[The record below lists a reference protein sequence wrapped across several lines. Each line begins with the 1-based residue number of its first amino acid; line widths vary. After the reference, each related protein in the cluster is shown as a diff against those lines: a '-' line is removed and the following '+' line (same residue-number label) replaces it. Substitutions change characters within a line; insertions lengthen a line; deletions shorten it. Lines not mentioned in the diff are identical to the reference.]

1 MKYLLTLILLV
12 SSLISFAQPKITGFS
27 PTSAPNGGTVKIS
40 GLNLNGTISVS
51 FGGVPVSYIQD
62 SINGTFIYANIGQV
76 GSGFIVVKTINGID
90 SVPGFE
96 YTSPK
101 ITGFTPTSG
110 TAGTAIKITGDKLS
124 GASKVSIGGVDV
136 KSFTVDSTGSIA
148 AIAGPGATGEISVTT
163 TGGTGTSGNRFEYT
177 GPIIYSVYPKI
188 GTAGTIVNII
198 GANLTGTST
207 INFGT
212 DTAKSFVVNSP
223 GQITAILGTG
233 GNGSV
238 KVITPNGSATADSF
252 VYKVKLVPAIK
263 SFTPASGVNGTS
275 VVITGTDLW
284 GISAVSFGGIPA
296 ASFFTDTLKGA
307 SITAVVGEG
316 ASGLVKIVSAYG
328 NDSLGGFVYTAP
340 RVFSFTPSTGTN
352 GTTIKITGENFTGAT
367 QVRFGN
373 GIAKSF
379 TIDSAK
385 GITAIVGNGATGNVY
400 VTGALPAGVT
410 SNTNTATGTSS
421 AIFTYNGPTITK
433 VDPMMGTVGTT
444 VKITGDGFSGTTA
457 VKFGGTAAR
466 SFTVDSV
473 GNITAVVGSGTTG
486 NIAVTTPAGT
496 TSIDGFVFGNPPT
509 VTSFSPTSGKNGT
522 SVTITGT
529 NFIGATNILFGGT
542 KAASFQV
549 ASPTTIV
556 AVVGTGAT
564 GSLTVTTP
572 FGSASLTGFT
582 HIGPSITGFTP
593 KTGVKGTKITI
604 IGNNFT
610 SASTV
615 SFGGTAA
622 LTFTVD
628 SAKGISAIVNT
639 GSSGNVSVTTP
650 NGTITQAGFIYAGPS
665 ISSFTPKTGTVGTS
679 VRITGSNLSGTTAV
693 TFGDVNAKSFTIDSA
708 GITAIVANGSLS
720 GAVGIINPNGNAS
733 SPGFIFLSPPPTIS
747 YSGAT
752 SFCSGGSLLLT
763 SSADINNQW
772 YKNGVALPTDT
783 AKSYAVTTSGY
794 YSLAYKING
803 VMSAISS
810 NIIVTVNTSPKAAF
824 TIKTPVQCFKGNLFS
839 FTNSSNNGTGNAP
852 SASGLQ
858 YAWNFGDTGVS
869 SKFDP
874 SYQYSTAGS
883 YIIKL
888 VVTNASGC
896 KDSTTA
902 VAKVNPSPTV
912 NNPILKEF
920 KKDSLICFFDSLV
933 ISSNDVYDRY
943 LWSTGDSSASILLKK
958 SALVYLKIGTKD
970 PTCYSDSSVMID
982 ARKNTT
988 PVPTITRTA
997 DNLISSIAG
1006 SYKWSLGNKVIAGE
1020 TTNSLAIHT
1029 KGIYNVSTS
1038 NDKVCWTNSADYII
1052 ITDPVATKR
1061 TYSITIYPN
1070 PSNGIFS
1077 VQAKFDKTT
1086 SAVINVTLSSSSGV
1100 IKFTLKRLIFSDKTI
1115 KIPVSLNLQK
1125 GIYTLKVDVNGE
1137 INTQQIVIL

>member
-1 MKYLLTLILLV
+1 MITAMINQQKQTNLLTDFYKHPTIMKYLFILFFLV
-12 SSLISFAQPKITGFS
+12 LSLFSFAQPKITGFS
-27 PTSAPNGGTVKIS
+27 PASAPNGGTVKIS
-40 GLNLNGTISVS
+40 GLNLNGAISVS

-62 SINGTFIYANIGQV
+62 SINGIFIYANIGQV
-76 GSGFIVVKTINGID
+76 SSGFIVVKTINGID

-101 ITGFTPTSG
+101 ITGFTPSSG
-110 TAGTAIKITGDKLS
+110 TAGTSIKITGEKLT

-136 KSFTVDSTGSIA
+136 KSFTFDSTG
-148 AIAGPGATGEISVTT
+148 AIVAIVGPGASGEISVTT
-163 TGGTGTSGNRFEYT
+163 SAGSGTSGNRFEYT
-177 GPIIYSVYPKI
+177 GPIIYSVSPKV
-188 GTAGTIVNII
+188 GTAGTAVKIV
-198 GANLTGTST
+198 GANLIGTT
-207 INFGT
+207 IINFGS
-212 DTAKSFVVNSP
+212 DTAKSFVVNSA

-238 KVITPNGSATADSF
+238 KVTTPNGIATADSF
-252 VYKVKLVPAIK
+252 AYKTKFVPAIK

-284 GISAVSFGGIPA
+284 GISTVSFGGVPA
-296 ASFFTDTLKGA
+296 ASFITDTLKGS
-307 SITAVVGEG
+307 SITAIVGEG
-316 ASGLVKIVSAYG
+316 ASGLVKIVSSYG
-328 NDSLGGFVYTAP
+328 NDSLGGFVYAAP
-340 RVFSFTPSTGTN
+340 RVFSFTPATGSN

-385 GITAIVGNGATGNVY
+385 GITAVVGNGGTGNVY

-410 SNTNTATGTSS
+410 SNANAATGTSA
-421 AIFTYNGPTITK
+421 AIFTYNGPTIAK
-433 VDPMMGTVGTT
+433 VDPMMGTVGTS
-444 VKITGDGFSGTTA
+444 VKITGDGFSGTTS

-466 SFTVDSV
+466 SFTVDSA
-473 GNITAVVGSGTTG
+473 GSITAIVGTGTTG
-486 NIAVTTPAGT
+486 NIAVTTSAGT

-509 VTSFSPTSGKNGT
+509 VTSFSPTSGKSGT

-529 NFIGATNILFGGT
+529 NFTGATNILFGGA

-549 ASPTTIV
+549 SSPTTIV

-572 FGSASLTGFT
+572 FGSASLNGFT
-582 HIGPSITGFTP
+582 HIGPSIAGFTP

-604 IGNNFT
+604 TGNNFT
-610 SASTV
+610 AASTV

-650 NGTITQAGFIYAGPS
+650 NGTITQTGFIYAGPS
-665 ISSFTPKTGTVGTS
+665 ITNFTPKTGTVGTS

-693 TFGDVNAKSFTIDSA
+693 SFGDVNAKSFTIDSA
-708 GITAIVANGSLS
+708 GITAIVASASLS
-720 GAVGIINPNGNAS
+720 GAVSINIANPNGNAS

-747 YSGAT
+747 YSGVT

-763 SSADINNQW
+763 SSSDINNQW
-772 YKNGVALPTDT
+772 YKNGVALPADT
-783 AKSYAVTTSGY
+783 AKTYTVTTSGY

-803 VMSAISS
+803 AMSAISS

-824 TIKTPVQCFKGNLFS
+824 TIKTPVQCLKGNRFS
-839 FTNSSNNGTGNAP
+839 FANASTNGSGNVPTANG
-852 SASGLQ
+852 LL
-858 YAWNFGDTGVS
+858 YAWNFGDTGIS
-869 SKFDP
+869 AKLDP
-874 SYQYSTAGS
+874 SYQYNAAGT
-883 YIIKL
+883 YLIKL
-888 VVTNASGC
+888 VVTNAAGC

-912 NNPILKEF
+912 NVPLLKDF
-920 KKDSLICFFDSLV
+920 KKDSLICFIDSLV

-943 LWSTGDSSASILLKK
+943 LWSTGDSSATILLKK

-970 PTCYSDSSVMID
+970 PACYSDSSIIID

-997 DNLISSIAG
+997 DNLISSIAS
-1006 SYKWSLGNKVIAGE
+1006 SYKWSLGNKIIAGE
-1020 TTNSLAIHT
+1020 TSNSLAIHT
-1029 KGIYNVSTS
+1029 KGVYNVSTS
-1038 NDKVCWTNSADYII
+1038 NDKVCWTNSADYIV
-1052 ITDPVATKR
+1052 ITDPAATKR

-1086 SAVINVTLSSSSGV
+1086 SAVINVTLSSTTGI
-1100 IKFTLKRLIFSDKTI
+1100 IKFTLK
-1115 KIPVSLNLQK
+1115 Q
-1125 GIYTLKVDVNGE
+1125 
-1137 INTQQIVIL
+1137 